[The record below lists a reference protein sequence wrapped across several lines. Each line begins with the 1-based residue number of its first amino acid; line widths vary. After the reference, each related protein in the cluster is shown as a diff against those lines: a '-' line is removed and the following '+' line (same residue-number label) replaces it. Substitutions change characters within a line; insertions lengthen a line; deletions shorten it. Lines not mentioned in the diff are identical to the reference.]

1 MMESEKS
8 GNSEAGICHSFP
20 KKRKIDFKDNQCP
33 KKDFSC
39 RINMVNT

>member
-1 MMESEKS
+1 MESEKS

-20 KKRKIDFKDNQCP
+20 RKRKIDCPDNQCL

-39 RINMVNT
+39 HINVVNT